1 MKAFQCIE
9 LCFLHPTSIP
19 HSQTWLCGH
28 IFYKRPF
35 SFKFFFLQA
44 WHTGQ
49 KFFGEVL
56 QTFSNYLPSAC
67 LTLSLLIRHCRL
79 TVVQSRRLM
88 RSSAETYVITQA
100 VRKGLAHTHA
110 LNGALMDNSICC
122 VGLFFQFHFFCTVYY
137 KSILDLFAYK
147 AIYVQLNSTTR
158 LDTYFMLVCKQR
170 CEYFV
175 NAL

>member
-1 MKAFQCIE
+1 MSIE
-9 LCFLHPTSIP
+9 FHFHLCFESLLVCAVSFFELANKHFHESISVHRALFSPSYFNSTLSNLTLWP
-19 HSQTWLCGH
+19 H
-28 IFYKRPF
+28 FYKRPF

-100 VRKGLAHTHA
+100 VLKGLAHTHA
-110 LNGALMDNSICC
+110 LKGALMDNSICC
-122 VGLFFQFHFFCTVYY
+122 VGLFFQFHFFA
-137 KSILDLFAYK
+137 LFITK
-147 AIYVQLNSTTR
+147 A
-158 LDTYFMLVCKQR
+158 F
-170 CEYFV
+170 
-175 NAL
+175 

>member
-1 MKAFQCIE
+1 MSIE
-9 LCFLHPTSIP
+9 FHFHLCFEGLPVCAVSFFELANKHFHESISVYRTLFSP
-19 HSQTWLCGH
+19 SCFNSTLSNLTLL
-28 IFYKRPF
+28 RPF
-35 SFKFFFLQA
+35 SFKFFFLQT

-67 LTLSLLIRHCRL
+67 LTLSLLIRHCCL

-110 LNGALMDNSICC
+110 LKGALMDHSICC
-122 VGLFFQFHFFCTVYY
+122 VGFSVSLFYTLITQ
-137 KSILDLFAYK
+137 I
-147 AIYVQLNSTTR
+147 
-158 LDTYFMLVCKQR
+158 
-170 CEYFV
+170 
-175 NAL
+175 